1 MELREWSPLVNLVNK
16 IPVTVQR
23 GLLFHDVSIT
33 CVDLVDEF
41 IALGSN
47 VGIVFWYNRKTGSVE
62 RLQTEHSHCLTCIR
76 IISTVEFMVAAG
88 DRQGLISI
96 FQIPKEAP
104 PDVCAELLLK
114 SKPTERYTIRNVHRA
129 EITDLVWSKNGMKLF
144 SGDDNGAVVLNEI
157 NYQMKTCTAREI
169 VNEKYHVVQMSLR
182 KDKLLVST
190 TYRTV
195 ICTQEDSKRWRVTQV
210 GKKDRKMLSHFGAV
224 FHEYHKQFQA
234 ITTRSGFRLWVSD
247 FEGDV
252 AQTLVFKE
260 LIKVPSFEIPVL
272 NPSKHPIRIPTTF
285 GTLHTFQERFLLS
298 VANDMMFVLDLDRMK
313 VVASLTKLRRILD
326 IAVNKH
332 EILIIESPR
341 SLLRLSTLPDSSQ
354 ATILCKNLKLFTTID
369 SDSQIVVADECLE
382 QESESDDI
390 SNPSANTSVATKGD
404 VVDGIHPA
412 TSLEQKPTSEGGSHH
427 LITHMKKLELFET
440 LNELQY
446 DDSILFK
453 SGRKTKRKHKTKTN
467 PIVEIGQ
474 IPKELEDGSVAA
486 AGVEQPPDGNTSE
499 PVVQ

>member
-1 MELREWSPLVNLVNK
+1 MELREWSPLVSLVNK

-33 CVDLVDEF
+33 CVHLVDEF

-47 VGIVFWYNRKTGSVE
+47 VGIVFWYNRKSGAVE
-62 RLQTEHSHCLTCIR
+62 RLQTEHSNHLTCIR

-88 DRQGLISI
+88 DQQGMISI

-157 NYQMKTCTAREI
+157 NYQGKTCAAREI
-169 VNEKYHVVQMSLR
+169 VNEKYRVVQMSLR

-210 GKKDRKMLSHFGAV
+210 GKKDRKMLSHFGAI

-234 ITTRSGFRLWVSD
+234 ISTRSGFRLWVSD
-247 FEGDV
+247 MEGDV
-252 AQTLVFKE
+252 AQTLIFKE
-260 LIKVPSFEIPVL
+260 LIKFSSAEIPVL

-285 GTLHTFQERFLLS
+285 GTLYSFQDKFVLS
-298 VANDMMFVLDLDRMK
+298 VANDMMFVLDLDNMK
-313 VVASLTKLRRILD
+313 VVAALTRLRRILD
-326 IAVNKH
+326 IAVHKH
-332 EILIIESPR
+332 EILIVESPR

-354 ATILCKNLKLFTTID
+354 ATILCKNVELFTTSD
-369 SDSQIVVADECLE
+369 SDSPIVVADECLE
-382 QESESDDI
+382 QESGSENV
-390 SNPSANTSVATKGD
+390 SNPSANGHVVAKGD
-404 VVDGIHPA
+404 VVDGIHSA
-412 TSLEQKPTSEGGSHH
+412 TTLEQNPSSEGGSHH

-440 LNELQY
+440 LNELKY
-446 DDSILFK
+446 DESILFK
-453 SGRKTKRKHKTKTN
+453 SGRKTKRKHKSKVN

-474 IPKELEDGSVAA
+474 IPKEMEDGLVTAVGNDHPQGSDSQSVK
-486 AGVEQPPDGNTSE
+486 Q
-499 PVVQ
+499 